1 MMRIIFLFFLLLNAA
16 YFYMQFGDAGDSATP
31 TILKQPPL
39 PPGADKLVLLRER
52 GLGVKNAPRPAKPP
66 PPLPTPK
73 KVVSAP
79 PAKPVAPASP
89 QPLKSEAAKRS
100 RKPACFTLGP
110 FADTGKAS
118 RSSEALKAWGVVV
131 NSRQVSQRTPKAY
144 WVYLP
149 ASKSYQAAKR
159 KVRALQKK
167 GLKDLF
173 IMGDG
178 SHKNAISL
186 GLFNQENTA
195 DERLQQVKKL
205 GLNAVLETQYRL
217 SNQTWLDLTVT
228 DGKTATVA
236 AITEIADAQQQAG
249 LSQRKCQ

>member
-1 MMRIIFLFFLLLNAA
+1 MMRILFLFFLLLNAV
-16 YFYMQFGDAGDSATP
+16 YFYTQFGDAGDSASS

-39 PPGADKLVLLRER
+39 PPGVEKLVLLRER
-52 GLGVKNAPRPAKPP
+52 GLGVKSVPQTTN
-66 PPLPTPK
+66 PLPSSVSQ
-73 KVVSAP
+73 KVASAP
-79 PAKPVAPASP
+79 PAKPVLIEKP
-89 QPLKSEAAKRS
+89 QPQKSQAPKKS
-100 RKPACFTLGP
+100 REPACFTLGP
-110 FADTGKAS
+110 FADAGAAS
-118 RSSEALKAWGVVV
+118 RSTEALKKWGVVV
-131 NSRQVSQRTPKAY
+131 TSRQSTQRTPKAY

-149 ASKSYQAAKR
+149 ESTSYQAAKR
-159 KVRALQKK
+159 KVQALQKK
-167 GLKDLF
+167 GLSDLF

-217 SNQTWLDLTVT
+217 SSQTWLDLTVT

-236 AITEIADAQQQAG
+236 AITEIADAQRQTS